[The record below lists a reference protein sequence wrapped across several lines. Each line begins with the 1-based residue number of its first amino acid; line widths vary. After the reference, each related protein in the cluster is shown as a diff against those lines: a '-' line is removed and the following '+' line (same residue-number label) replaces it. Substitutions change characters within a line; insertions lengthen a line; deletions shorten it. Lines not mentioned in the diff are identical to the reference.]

1 MDRYWQMVYT
11 AIDCIYGKERCF
23 VSMLTAAFLGLIQ
36 GLAEFL
42 PISSSGHLNL
52 FQALLGVNVG
62 NQLLFDILLH
72 VGTLVAVAIVFWKD
86 WVQMIAHP
94 IKNRTLLLLFIA
106 SLPALAAKIVFNDG
120 LEVIEGTNR
129 FLGVFFL
136 GTSLLLVLTQW
147 LSRRN
152 AQRGVEK
159 HQVGIPEAIAMGCM
173 QAVGMLPGIS
183 RSGSTIFGGVAAK
196 VDREAAA
203 KFSFMMSAPAIV
215 GSLLSEG
222 KDALAEGITLGADL
236 PAILVGMAVAGIS
249 GYLAI
254 CFFLK
259 LISKVTLN
267 GFALYMAVLGILVII
282 LQATGVMADVP
293 ATVQEAARTLG
304 LFIG

>member
-1 MDRYWQMVYT
+1 M
-11 AIDCIYGKERCF
+11 
-23 VSMLTAAFLGLIQ
+23 SMLTAAFLGLIQ

-94 IKNRTLLLLFIA
+94 IRNRTLLLLFIA
-106 SLPALAAKIVFNDG
+106 SLPALFAKIVFNDA

-136 GTSLLLVLTQW
+136 GTALLLVLTQW

-254 CFFLK
+254 RFFLK

-282 LQATGVMADVP
+282 LQATGVMTDAPV
-293 ATVQEAARTLG
+293 AVQEAARTLG

>member
-1 MDRYWQMVYT
+1 M
-11 AIDCIYGKERCF
+11 
-23 VSMLTAAFLGLIQ
+23 SMLTAAFLGLIQ

-106 SLPALAAKIVFNDG
+106 SLPALAAKIIFNDA

-254 CFFLK
+254 RFFLK

-282 LQATGVMADVP
+282 LQATGVMTDVP
-293 ATVQEAARTLG
+293 ANVQEAARTLG

>member
-1 MDRYWQMVYT
+1 M
-11 AIDCIYGKERCF
+11 
-23 VSMLTAAFLGLIQ
+23 SMITAAFLGLIQ

-94 IKNRTLLLLFIA
+94 IRNRTLLLLFIA
-106 SLPALAAKIVFNDG
+106 SLPALAAKIVFNDA

-136 GTSLLLVLTQW
+136 GTALLLVLTQW
-147 LSRRN
+147 LSSRN
-152 AQRGVEK
+152 AQREIEK

-254 CFFLK
+254 RFFLK

-282 LQATGVMADVP
+282 LQATGVMTDAPV
-293 ATVQEAARTLG
+293 AVQEAARTLG